1 MRPLFTRSVIKE
13 NANVKTSV
21 TMVSQAPGS
30 HYKSISDNHIAQY
43 CCRFSIPRPAARH
56 GTRLFARR
64 ARQRHS
70 QHQRLLAILK
80 VTGGLD
86 SKIVGKQLRMT
97 AFMKNQDRGRQRDH
111 AERRMIVA
119 TERFMNAKT
128 ADEKERARKWAHAW
142 QALSR
147 KLK

>member
-1 MRPLFTRSVIKE
+1 
-13 NANVKTSV
+13 
-21 TMVSQAPGS
+21 VS
-30 HYKSISDNHIAQY
+30 
-43 CCRFSIPRPAARH
+43 RW
-56 GTRLFARR
+56 LARR
-64 ARQRHS
+64 QAAITKVFPAITLRSIAVDFPSRGQLQDMERACLPEGHVS
-70 QHQRLLAILK
+70 ATPSTSAFLAILK